1 MSETRQKAVIY
12 SLSDSG
18 MKFKDPAKD
27 VRGRD
32 VIGNDGQK
40 LGMIDDLLMDDKHSR
55 IRFIQIAHGGVLGFG
70 QDHFILPVNTIT
82 RIEDREVHVARSR
95 EDIER
100 ESQYLPELEEGMDTG
115 PAGWFEQS
123 PAGLPGAPIQ

>member
-1 MSETRQKAVIY
+1 MTDTQYKAVIY
-12 SLSDSG
+12 SLRDSG
-18 MKFKDPAKD
+18 MKFKDPSRD

-32 VIGNDGQK
+32 VIGNDGEK
-40 LGMIDDLLMDDKHSR
+40 LGMIDDLMMDDKHAR
-55 IRFIQIAHGGVLGFG
+55 IRFIQVAHGGIFGFG

-82 RIEDREVHVARSR
+82 KIEDRKVHVARSR

-100 ESQYLPELEEGMDTG
+100 ESQYLPELEEGVDTG

-123 PAGLPGAPIQ
+123 PDGLPGVPIQ